1 MNTGRPSPRD
11 AGAFLYYGG
20 NYCEGSAERMVFH
33 DGGEKKRMMEGRRS
47 GGGRLKRLAEVLY
60 PVAFE
65 LSHAGC
71 QPLPTPKGERAHH
84 VINEYEKHMERGII
98 NER

>member
-1 MNTGRPSPRD
+1 MPVLS
-11 AGAFLYYGG
+11 FIM
-20 NYCEGSAERMVFH
+20 EGITAKEVRKGWCFT
-33 DGGEKKRMMEGRRS
+33 MEGRRS